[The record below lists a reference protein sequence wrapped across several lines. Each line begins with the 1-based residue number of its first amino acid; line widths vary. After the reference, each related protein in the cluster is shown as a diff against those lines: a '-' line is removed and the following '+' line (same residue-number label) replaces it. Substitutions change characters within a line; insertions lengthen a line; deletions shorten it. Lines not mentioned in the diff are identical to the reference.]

1 MERLSE
7 RGRAH
12 ADPVDGASEVRGPRR
27 SFRVGVLSDL
37 HAEPDPP
44 WTRSWINSYEP
55 RHLAARIDQAI
66 EHFREATVELVLL
79 LGDITERADADTL
92 ARVFDQVASLSVP
105 IAAVGGNHDCGPGA
119 DLFTTVAQQ
128 SSILLPALE
137 SFTRDGVEVD
147 GVAIERTIPGGPL
160 FRTASAPPD
169 RGRDLRMLA
178 SHFPILSEAK
188 RLASA
193 GLHCPGGL
201 LDRREVADR
210 LARGGAPVVV
220 CSGHLHTRCSIAR
233 APLLQL
239 SFGSMI
245 EPPFDCAVV
254 EIFPGARPRVERRSR
269 RLGPLA
275 SIDPVFVG
283 ERELWEW
290 RDDSWHPVEL

>member
-147 GVAIERTIPGGPL
+147 GVAIERTIPGGGQAARVSRTTLPGRPPRPARGRRPTGSRRRAGGGLQRPPPHPL
-160 FRTASAPPD
+160 LDRQSSAPPAE
-169 RGRDLRMLA
+169 LR
-178 SHFPILSEAK
+178 
-188 RLASA
+188 
-193 GLHCPGGL
+193 
-201 LDRREVADR
+201 LDD
-210 LARGGAPVVV
+210 
-220 CSGHLHTRCSIAR
+220 
-233 APLLQL
+233 
-239 SFGSMI
+239 
-245 EPPFDCAVV
+245 
-254 EIFPGARPRVERRSR
+254 
-269 RLGPLA
+269 
-275 SIDPVFVG
+275 
-283 ERELWEW
+283 
-290 RDDSWHPVEL
+290 